1 MLTIDEHT
9 ITLTRGDTLA
19 LTIGMVKDGEPYE
32 LQTGDV
38 LRFAISTGRK
48 GDAGYKLH
56 IAKDVPHDTLTVVIS
71 SDETEALTKKS
82 YCYDVELTYA
92 DGFVDTFISDVIK
105 MVGESE

>member
-1 MLTIDEHT
+1 MLTINGHT
-9 ITLTRGDTLA
+9 ITLTRGDTMA

-56 IAKDVPHDTLTVVIS
+56 IAKDVPHDTQTVVIS